1 MYMYK
6 ILQTNEYMSKNI
18 FVDFTLGI
26 IYYILLTN
34 VLPFY
39 SWRVKVIDIYM
50 SSVKLNFLYN

>member
-1 MYMYK
+1 MYK